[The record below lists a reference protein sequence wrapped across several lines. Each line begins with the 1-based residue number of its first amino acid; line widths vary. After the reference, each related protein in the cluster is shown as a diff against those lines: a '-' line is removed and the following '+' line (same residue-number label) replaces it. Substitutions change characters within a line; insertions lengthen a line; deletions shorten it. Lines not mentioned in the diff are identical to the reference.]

1 MQRLKTRLSTNVL
14 VLLGL
19 LACLSSPVV
28 ARNREAAR
36 EAFRKATEYHEWL
49 MEQPKRTRTLKQYQQ
64 SIRLYR
70 VVIDRDPTYG
80 AADDSLYA
88 IATLYDEMAERFDR
102 ALYRNRAIHYYSFV
116 AREYPTTHYRNKAL
130 NRASALQSSVAAA
143 PTDSVSTPA
152 VRQDSASEASDEDL
166 ATLTEVRYW
175 SNEDYT
181 RVVLQLDREV
191 DFEKQV
197 LSDPDRIYFDLK
209 NAVVDSHIMNQSYD
223 VNGLFIRKIRVA
235 ENRPDVVRVVLD
247 FDRINQHTV
256 FALYDPYRIVID
268 TRGKP
273 QEHKASVQTA
283 QSGEVAPQP
292 TAEKVSV
299 PAGPEPDQVEA
310 ASPTIQ
316 GNWTLTRTLG
326 LKVGRVV
333 IDPGHG
339 GKDTGT
345 IGPGGLREKD
355 VVLKVALE
363 LRDLLE
369 ERLGTSVIL
378 TRDTDRFV
386 PLEERTAIANEKGA
400 DLFVSIHAN
409 ASRNRRASGV
419 ETYVLDF
426 ATNASEIE
434 VASREN
440 ATAQRNIRDLEDLL
454 KKIALEDY
462 NRESRDLAQDVQQ
475 ELLSGLSLNGRRQ
488 KDRGIR
494 QAPFIVLIGSN
505 MPSILTEIG
514 FISNPEDE
522 KFFKSDAAYREVAEA
537 IYKGIESYFRSLGNP
552 AATEQAASVSG
563 R

>member
-1 MQRLKTRLSTNVL
+1 MRRLKTRLGSNVL
-14 VLLGL
+14 VLLGV
-19 LACLSSPVV
+19 LACLSAPAV
-28 ARNREAAR
+28 ARNRDAAR

-49 MEQPKRTRTLKQYQQ
+49 MDQPKRSRTIRQYQQ

-70 VVIDRDPTYG
+70 LVIDRDPTYG
-80 AADDSLYA
+80 AADDALYA
-88 IATLYDEMAERFDR
+88 IATLFDEMTDRFNRDF
-102 ALYRNRAIHYYSFV
+102 YRNQAIHYYSFV

-130 NRASALQSSVAAA
+130 SRAAALRHSAPAVPADTASASAG
-143 PTDSVSTPA
+143 
-152 VRQDSASEASDEDL
+152 RQDSAPEASDEDL
-166 ATLTEVRYW
+166 ATLSEVRYW

-197 LSDPDRIYFDLK
+197 LSNPDRIYFDLK
-209 NAVVDSHIMNQSYD
+209 NAVVDSHIVNQTYD
-223 VNGLFIRKIRVA
+223 VNGLFIKKIRVA

-247 FDRINQHTV
+247 FDRINQPTV

-268 TRGKP
+268 MGGRPKEPKTRA
-273 QEHKASVQTA
+273 QAA
-283 QSGEVAPQP
+283 QSADDTPSP
-292 TAEKVSV
+292 ATEKVSI
-299 PAGPEPDQVEA
+299 PAGPEPGQVAA

-326 LKVGRVV
+326 LKVDRVV

-363 LRDLLE
+363 LRGLLE
-369 ERLGTSVIL
+369 ERLGTDVIL
-378 TRDTDRFV
+378 TRDSDRFI

-400 DLFVSIHAN
+400 DLFISIHAN

-440 ATAQRNIRDLEDLL
+440 ATAQRNIRDLENLL

-462 NRESRDLAQDVQQ
+462 NRESRDLAQDVQKQ
-475 ELLSGLSLNGRRQ
+475 LITHLSVNGRKQ
-488 KDRGIR
+488 KDRGVR

-514 FISNPEDE
+514 FISNPDDE
-522 KFFKSDAAYREVAEA
+522 KFFKTDAAYREVAEA
-537 IYKGIESYFRSLGNP
+537 IYKGIEAYFQSLGNP
-552 AATEQAASVSG
+552 AGTQQAASVSG